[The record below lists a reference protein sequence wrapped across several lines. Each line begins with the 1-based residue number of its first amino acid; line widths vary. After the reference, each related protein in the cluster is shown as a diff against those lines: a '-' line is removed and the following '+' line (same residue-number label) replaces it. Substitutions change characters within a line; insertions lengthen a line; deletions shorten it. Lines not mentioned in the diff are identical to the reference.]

1 MTSYFGL
8 WKVETSLQPTDPK
21 LAMQLYMAF
30 QAQVKSYLESGDLK
44 ETNSFLEGN
53 EGYFITGDIS
63 EEKVHELLLNFTPF
77 LTFQVHKTVPVT
89 QTLEKLIGIAKQRA
103 TMMGIPA

>member
-1 MTSYFGL
+1 M
-8 WKVETSLQPTDPK
+8 
-21 LAMQLYMAF
+21 AMQLYMAF
-30 QAQVKSYLESGDLK
+30 QAQIKSNLESGDLK
-44 ETNSFLEGN
+44 ESNSFLEGN

-63 EEKVHELLLNFTPF
+63 DERVHELLLNFTPF
-77 LTFQVHKTVPVT
+77 LTFQVHKTVPAS